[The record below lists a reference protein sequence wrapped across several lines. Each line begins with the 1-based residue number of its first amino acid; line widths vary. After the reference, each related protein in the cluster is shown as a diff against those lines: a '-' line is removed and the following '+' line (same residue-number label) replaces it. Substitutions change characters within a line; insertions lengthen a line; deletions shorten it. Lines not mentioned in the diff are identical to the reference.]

1 MAGVLPD
8 TAEELR
14 SELSNLIVR
23 RLRIGLRAFLAG
35 VVLFVVADHSLMA
48 VTPRWAD
55 GLNAVLIALA
65 AIALAFSGRPAFRAH
80 AVPFGLLI
88 VAMICGSRALAGI
101 WTGDLV
107 PTAIVCLV
115 VALTAGASLPW
126 GAWPQLASVAIAGLA
141 IASNAYLISGTSVH
155 ATAQLIAAVFTALM
169 VSAVLSFE
177 LQRNHSRLVEEN
189 IRRRRAE
196 DGLARLN
203 AELESRVNSRTAE
216 LAAATQR
223 LEREALERQQATQ
236 GLRESQKRLQ
246 DILDNAAATIYLKDV
261 DGRYQLINRH
271 WETAFGIR
279 REDVVGK
286 TGHDLF
292 PAEVADTLR
301 ANDRKVLAARQPLQ
315 IEETLVPRGEPRTYL
330 SVKFPL
336 LDSGGTPVGLCG
348 ISTDITDLKQTEAE
362 LRRSEA
368 ALSALVESTTDAI
381 WSVDRTGVVTV
392 MNAVAQRRFR
402 DRFGVDYDPLNY
414 GAQMAKPI
422 RTMLFELFERAFQ
435 GEHVQVESS
444 IPSEGGDRHFLL
456 SIHPIVENGVVT
468 GATASS
474 KDITERKHAE
484 EQVRQ
489 HQAHLAH
496 VLRLNTMGEM
506 AAGLAHEINQPLGA
520 IANYAQGCTRR
531 LRGGSVDGA
540 ELLPIVE
547 EIAHEALRA
556 GEIIRRLRDLVRKE
570 GPQQAAVDL
579 NALVRESTRVIGPE
593 ALQSGIRV
601 ELALAPDLPPVTCDS
616 IQIEQVLLNLLLNGV
631 EAVQTS
637 GNGERSLTI
646 TTAAAGAA
654 GIEVAIRDSGC
665 GVPDPP
671 ADVFKPFFSTK
682 PNGLGMGLSI
692 SRSIIEAHGG
702 RLWATRNPDHGSTF
716 RFTLPL
722 ERAPAA

>member
-1 MAGVLPD
+1 MAVVLPD

-14 SELSNLIVR
+14 SELSDLIVR
-23 RLRIGLRAFLAG
+23 RLRLGLRAFLAG
-35 VVLFVVADHSLMA
+35 VVLFVVADHALMT

-55 GLNAVLIALA
+55 GLNAVLIGLA
-65 AIALAFSGRPAFRAH
+65 AITLWFSRRPAFRAH

-101 WTGDLV
+101 WTGNLV

-115 VALTAGASLPW
+115 VALTASASLPW
-126 GAWPQLASVAIAGLA
+126 GVWPQLASVAIAFLA
-141 IASNAYLISGTSVH
+141 IASNAYLLPGTSVH

-169 VSAVLSFE
+169 VSVVLSFE
-177 LQRNHSRLVEEN
+177 LQRHHRRLVEEN

-203 AELESRVNSRTAE
+203 AELESRVTERTAE

-223 LEREALERQQATQ
+223 LEREALERQQATR

-246 DILDNAAATIYLKDV
+246 DILDNATAAIYLKDV

-279 REDVVGK
+279 REDALGK
-286 TGHDLF
+286 TSHDLF
-292 PAEVADTLR
+292 PAEIADALR

-315 IEETLVPRGEPRTYL
+315 IEETLLPRGEPHTYL

-336 LDSGGTPVGLCG
+336 LDSAGTPVGVCG
-348 ISTDITDLKQTEAE
+348 ISTEITALKQTEAE

-368 ALSALVESTTDAI
+368 ALSALVEATTDAI
-381 WSVDRTGVVTV
+381 WSVDRKGVVTA

-402 DRFGVDYDPLNY
+402 ERFGVECDRRNY
-414 GAQMAKPI
+414 GAQMAEPI
-422 RTMLFELFERAFQ
+422 RTMLFELFERAFR
-435 GEHVQVESS
+435 GEHVQVESPIAS
-444 IPSEGGDRHFLL
+444 AGGDRHFLL

-468 GATASS
+468 GATAFS
-474 KDITERKHAE
+474 KDITERKQAE
-484 EQVRQ
+484 EQARQ

-520 IANYAQGCTRR
+520 IASYAQGCKRR
-531 LRGGSVDGA
+531 LLGGAIDGGA
-540 ELLPIVE
+540 LLPIIE
-547 EIAHEALRA
+547 EIANEALRA

-579 NALVRESTRVIGPE
+579 NALIRESTRIIGPE
-593 ALQSGIRV
+593 ALQSGIHV

-631 EAVQTS
+631 EAMQTS

-646 TTAAAGAA
+646 TTATAGAA
-654 GIEVAIRDSGC
+654 GVEVAIRDSGG

-702 RLWATRNPDHGSTF
+702 RLWAARNADHGSTF

>member
-1 MAGVLPD
+1 MSVVLPD

-14 SELSNLIVR
+14 GELTALIVR
-23 RLRIGLRAFLAG
+23 RLRLGVRAFLAG
-35 VVLFVVADHSLMA
+35 VVLFVIADHSLMA
-48 VTPRWAD
+48 AVPRWAD
-55 GLNAVLIALA
+55 VLNVILIGLA
-65 AIALAFSGRPAFRAH
+65 AIILWFSNRPVFRAH
-80 AVPFGLLI
+80 VVPFGLLI
-88 VAMICGSRALAGI
+88 VAMICWSRALAGI

-126 GAWPQLASVAIAGLA
+126 GVWAQLGSVVIAGLA
-141 IASNAYLISGTSVH
+141 IASNAFLITGTSVH
-155 ATAQLIAAVFTALM
+155 GTAQLIAAVFTALM
-169 VSAVLSFE
+169 VSVILSFE
-177 LQRNHSRLVEEN
+177 LRRHHARLIEEN

-203 AELESRVNSRTAE
+203 AELESRVVDRT
-216 LAAATQR
+216 
-223 LEREALERQQATQ
+223 
-236 GLRESQKRLQ
+236 
-246 DILDNAAATIYLKDV
+246 
-261 DGRYQLINRH
+261 
-271 WETAFGIR
+271 
-279 REDVVGK
+279 
-286 TGHDLF
+286 
-292 PAEVADTLR
+292 
-301 ANDRKVLAARQPLQ
+301 
-315 IEETLVPRGEPRTYL
+315 
-330 SVKFPL
+330 
-336 LDSGGTPVGLCG
+336 
-348 ISTDITDLKQTEAE
+348 AE

-368 ALSALVESTTDAI
+368 ALSALVENTTDAV
-381 WSVDRTGVVTV
+381 WSVDRKGVVTV

-402 DRFGVDYDPLNY
+402 ERFGVECDRLNY
-414 GAQMAKPI
+414 GAQIGEPI
-422 RTMLFELFERAFQ
+422 RTMLAELFERAFR
-435 GEHVQVESS
+435 GEHVQVESAM
-444 IPSEGGDRHFLL
+444 PGDGGERHFLL

-468 GATASS
+468 GATAFS

-484 EQVRQ
+484 EQARQ

-506 AAGLAHEINQPLGA
+506 AAGFAHEINQPLGA

-531 LRGGSVDGA
+531 LREGAIDGA
-540 ELLPIVE
+540 GLLPIIE
-547 EIAHEALRA
+547 EMGHEALRA

-570 GPQQAAVDL
+570 DPQQAPVDL
-579 NALVRESTRVIGPE
+579 NALIRESTRIIEPE

-631 EAVQTS
+631 EAMQTS

-646 TTAAAGAA
+646 TTAAAGTAS
-654 GIEVAIRDSGC
+654 IEVAIRDSGN

-671 ADVFKPFFSTK
+671 ADVFKPLFSTK

-702 RLWATRNPDHGSTF
+702 RLWAARNADHGSTF

-722 ERAPAA
+722 ERAQAA

>member
-1 MAGVLPD
+1 MAVVLPD

-14 SELSNLIVR
+14 SELSDLIVR

-55 GLNAVLIALA
+55 VLNAVLIGFAALA
-65 AIALAFSGRPAFRAH
+65 LGFSSRPAFRAH
-80 AVPFGLLI
+80 AVPFALLV
-88 VAMICGSRALAGI
+88 VAMICGTRALAGV

-115 VALTAGASLPW
+115 VALTAGTSLPW
-126 GAWPQLASVAIAGLA
+126 GAWPQLISVAIAGLA
-141 IASNAYLISGTSVH
+141 ILSNAYLIASSSPH
-155 ATAQLIAAVFTALM
+155 ATAQLVAAVFTALM
-169 VSAVLSFE
+169 VSVVLSFE
-177 LQRNHSRLVEEN
+177 LQRNHRRLVEEN

-196 DGLARLN
+196 DGLARFN
-203 AELESRVNSRTAE
+203 AELESRVIARTAE

-223 LEREALERQQATQ
+223 LEGEALERQLATQ
-236 GLRESQKRLQ
+236 ELRESQKRLQ
-246 DILDNAAATIYLKDV
+246 DILDNAPAAIYLKEV

-286 TGHDLF
+286 TGHDVF
-292 PAEVADTLR
+292 PAEVADALR

-315 IEETLVPRGEPRTYL
+315 IEETLLPRGEPRTYL

-336 LDSGGTPVGLCG
+336 LDSTGTPVGLCG
-348 ISTDITDLKQTEAE
+348 ISTDITALKQTDAE

-368 ALSALVESTTDAI
+368 ALSALVENTTDAI
-381 WSVDRTGVVTV
+381 WSVDRKGVVTV

-402 DRFGVDYDPLNY
+402 DRFGVECDRLNY
-414 GAQMAKPI
+414 GTQMGEPI

-435 GEHVQVESS
+435 GEHVQFESP
-444 IPSEGGDRHFLL
+444 IRGEDGDRHFLL
-456 SIHPIVENGVVT
+456 SIHPIVENGAVT
-468 GATASS
+468 GATAFS

-484 EQVRQ
+484 EEARQ

-520 IANYAQGCTRR
+520 IANFAQGCTRR
-531 LRGGSVDGA
+531 LRGGAIDAAG
-540 ELLPIVE
+540 LLPIVE
-547 EIAHEALRA
+547 EIANEALRA

-579 NALVRESTRVIGPE
+579 GALIRESTRIIEPE
-593 ALQSGIRV
+593 ALHSGIRV
-601 ELALAPDLPPVTCDS
+601 ELTVPPDLPHVTCDS

-631 EAVQTS
+631 EAVRAS
-637 GNGERSLTI
+637 DSGERSLTI
-646 TTAAAGAA
+646 TAATAGAA
-654 GIEVAIRDSGC
+654 CVQVAIRDSGG

-702 RLWATRNPDHGSTF
+702 RLWAARNADHGSTF

-722 ERAPAA
+722 ERTPAA